1 MGLLSSIGSSI
12 LGSVVG
18 TVAKDMIGGSL
29 GSSIGSAITGG
40 VSSALDY
47 KTSLGLMEKQFELQ
61 KDLNKYN
68 ALNRYPWA
76 VQSLKDAGL
85 NPILAATQGQPLAG
99 GSPQYNDV
107 SPATR
112 AINSARA
119 LQEMEAISANIDRTK
134 ADTQKSK
141 AETLAALNLAGQ
153 YSASAAQ
160 MRANTAVVN
169 KQLDYWSRNPDH
181 YDLRQAY
188 QEAGVY
194 GIAGTALE
202 KVFGT
207 SANSAKSIRHGYSY
221 GSSRWESY

>member
-1 MGLLSSIGSSI
+1 MGLLGSI
-12 LGSVVG
+12 
-18 TVAKDMIGGSL
+18 AGGL
-29 GSSIGSAITGG
+29 LGG
-40 VSSALDY
+40 VASAFGGKIGDGLAAGISSALDY
-47 KTSLGLMEKQFELQ
+47 QSSLKLMEKNFDLQ
-61 KDLNKYN
+61 KELNEYN

-76 VQSLKDAGL
+76 VQSLKDANL

-112 AINSARA
+112 ALNSARA

-160 MRANTAVVN
+160 MKANTAQINMLLSYYRQHPEVFAGQ
-169 KQLDYWSRNPDH
+169 QLDRMGSKSGWIGLITEYLSN
-181 YDLRQAY
+181 
-188 QEAGVY
+188 
-194 GIAGTALE
+194 
-202 KVFGT
+202 
-207 SANSAKSIRHGYSY
+207 SANSRLNKRIKRFDY
-221 GSSRWESY
+221 GADK

>member
-12 LGSVVG
+12 LGSVAG
-18 TVAKDMIGGSL
+18 NVAKDFIGGSL

-47 KTSLGLMEKQFELQ
+47 KTSLGLMKKQFELQ

-76 VQSLKDAGL
+76 VKSLRDANL

-112 AINSARA
+112 AISSARA
-119 LQEMEAISANIDRTK
+119 LQEMEAVQANISRTK
-134 ADTQKSK
+134 ADTEKSK

-160 MRANTAVVN
+160 MKANTAQINMLLDFYKKHPGVFRDKAVSQSGSGAVGQV
-169 KQLDYWSRNPDH
+169 KQIFSFLSGLLD
-181 YDLRQAY
+181 
-188 QEAGVY
+188 G
-194 GIAGTALE
+194 
-202 KVFGT
+202 
-207 SANSAKSIRHGYSY
+207 GY
-221 GSSRWESY
+221 